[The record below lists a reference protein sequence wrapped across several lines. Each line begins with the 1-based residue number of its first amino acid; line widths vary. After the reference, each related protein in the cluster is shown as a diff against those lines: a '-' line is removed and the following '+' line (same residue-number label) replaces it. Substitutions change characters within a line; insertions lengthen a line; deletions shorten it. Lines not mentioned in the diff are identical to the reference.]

1 MRVILVDDEVDLV
14 STMADRLELRGISTA
29 WAASAAEAMS
39 IIEKECFDIAVLD
52 IKMPEI
58 NGVELMQRIQS
69 KCPKTRFI
77 FISGHGSEQ
86 TYSEVTEKCKEAVY
100 LIKPV
105 DIHILIEKMNEMME
119 CIQDPDV

>member
-1 MRVILVDDEVDLV
+1 MKVILVDDEIDLV

-29 WAASAAEAMS
+29 WTASAVDAMRL
-39 IIEKECFDIAVLD
+39 IDKECFDIAVLD

-58 NGVELMQRIQS
+58 DGLELMQRIQS

-77 FISGHGSEQ
+77 FISGHSSEK
-86 TYSEVTEKCKEAVY
+86 TYCEVEQKCKEAVY

-105 DIHILIEKMNEMME
+105 DIHILIEKMNEMMD
-119 CIQDPDV
+119 CIQGPDG